1 MDYARGLRREVCYGA
16 EALTRDLAIPRLGD
30 SKTWRFQDLAIQDL
44 AIQDLA
50 IQDLAIQDPAI

>member
-16 EALTRDLAIPRLGD
+16 EALTRDLAIPRLGG

-50 IQDLAIQDPAI
+50 IQDPAI